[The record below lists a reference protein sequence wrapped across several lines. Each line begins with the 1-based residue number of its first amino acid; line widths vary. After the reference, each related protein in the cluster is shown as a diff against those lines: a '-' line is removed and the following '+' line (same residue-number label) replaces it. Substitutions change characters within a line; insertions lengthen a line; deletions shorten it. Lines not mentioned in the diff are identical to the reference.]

1 MDWQFLLLNP
11 NGRIGPRD
19 YWIGVAIIIGGNVLA
34 DVLPV
39 LGGLLWLLLIW
50 VGLCV
55 YGKRL
60 HDAGRTAALHAIPWA
75 VNFVIMVLALMKL
88 GGAILTAVMNGR
100 EIGLGLLLSAG
111 GGLLSLGA
119 LSVLVWAGYTLWL
132 GLALGDAGDN
142 AYGPAPALDGEAVLR
157 DPHPHG
163 ASDAPAHPPSDPT
176 NPVNTG
182 TDAGTDT
189 GTATDTP
196 R

>member
-75 VNFVIMVLALMKL
+75 VNFVIMVLALMML

-111 GGLLSLGA
+111 G
-119 LSVLVWAGYTLWL
+119 
-132 GLALGDAGDN
+132 
-142 AYGPAPALDGEAVLR
+142 GEAVLR